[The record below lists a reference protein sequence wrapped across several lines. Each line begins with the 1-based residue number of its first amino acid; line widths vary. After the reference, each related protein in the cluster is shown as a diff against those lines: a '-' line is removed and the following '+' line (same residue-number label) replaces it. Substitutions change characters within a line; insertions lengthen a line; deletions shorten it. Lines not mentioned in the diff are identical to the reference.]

1 MFELALGAIVV
12 SRTHPFE
19 ESSRHRFNLK
29 FEENVSLALSMFNRL
44 RKHFLSTPA
53 RSSVSVSTGELEFY
67 GSKRQNKVTLRNL
80 LDTGSGKT
88 LGKGSPIL
96 ENCSLA
102 ENINIQVASF
112 LHRELPIRLA
122 HRALALESIDIFRRS
137 LHVSEVASWYK
148 KSFQQLIDCPAPK
161 DVKTEQLFAKTISDI
176 YERHSGTLL
185 MMAKGAYE
193 IKQILG
199 YDTITFAEQDLLQ
212 HKFEDFYSSRIGI
225 RMMIGQ
231 YLSLR
236 DESNT
241 DPNMIGLIS
250 LRCSPYDIAQ
260 EAIHDANYIC
270 TRTHGE
276 APKVE
281 IKGPDL
287 HFPYVPTHI
296 KYIFVELLKNSMRAT
311 IEKHG
316 TDHPPPIK
324 IIISDGEKNED
335 IVFKI
340 SDEGGGI
347 KRSNM
352 RRIWSYLFTTADP
365 SVLDSM

>member
-1 MFELALGAIVV
+1 
-12 SRTHPFE
+12 
-19 ESSRHRFNLK
+19 
-29 FEENVSLALSMFNRL
+29 MFNRL

-88 LGKGSPIL
+88 LGRGSPIL

-122 HRALALESIDIFRRS
+122 HRALALESIDIFRKS
-137 LHVSEVASWYK
+137 IHVSEVASWYK

-161 DVKTEQLFAKTISDI
+161 DTKTEQLFAKTIGDI

-193 IKQILG
+193 IKQMLG
-199 YDTITFAEQDLLQ
+199 YDTITFAEQDILQ
-212 HKFEDFYSSRIGI
+212 HKFDDFYSSRIGI

-236 DESNT
+236 DENNT
-241 DPNMIGLIS
+241 DSNMI
-250 LRCSPYDIAQ
+250 
-260 EAIHDANYIC
+260 
-270 TRTHGE
+270 
-276 APKVE
+276 
-281 IKGPDL
+281 
-287 HFPYVPTHI
+287 
-296 KYIFVELLKNSMRAT
+296 
-311 IEKHG
+311 
-316 TDHPPPIK
+316 
-324 IIISDGEKNED
+324 
-335 IVFKI
+335 
-340 SDEGGGI
+340 
-347 KRSNM
+347 
-352 RRIWSYLFTTADP
+352 
-365 SVLDSM
+365 